1 MRGRD
6 DLDALCTGQ
15 GNGNRGR
22 LAFEGLP
29 PFADSVQRALAVA
42 GFELARIGRGIGRFP
57 VALHTG
63 RNSRFWLV
71 ANDATTPG
79 AWRPVYQATA
89 PEAPPPAGTA
99 GYYDLRALFRLRG
112 ESEVRAALCLR

>member
-1 MRGRD
+1 MRGQDDFEALCRGRD
-6 DLDALCTGQ
+6 
-15 GNGNRGR
+15 NGNAGR
-22 LAFEGLP
+22 LVFEGLP
-29 PFADSVQRALAVA
+29 PFADAVQRALAVA
-42 GFELARIGRGIGRFP
+42 GFELARIGRGIGRYP
-57 VALHTG
+57 VAVHTG

-89 PEAPPPAGTA
+89 PDGPPPANAA

-112 ESEVRAALCLR
+112 ESEVRAALCPR

>member
-22 LAFEGLP
+22 LVFKGLP

-42 GFELARIGRGIGRFP
+42 GFELARIGRGIGRYP
-57 VALHTG
+57 VAVHTG
-63 RNSRFWLV
+63 RDSRFWIV

-79 AWRPVYQATA
+79 AWRPVYQAT
-89 PEAPPPAGTA
+89 PVDGPPPATSA

-112 ESEVRAALCLR
+112 EPEARAALYPR